1 MNAPSIEAL
10 LSRKNVDAAHPVAKR
25 LNDLPVVGSLAR
37 SWIRANRT
45 SETQALWASLPPLAS
60 A

>member
-10 LSRKNVDAAHPVAKR
+10 LSRKHTDTAHPVAKH
-25 LNDLPVVGSLAR
+25 LTDLPVIGAITR

-45 SETQALWASLPPLAS
+45 NETQALWASLPPLAS

>member
-10 LSRKNVDAAHPVAKR
+10 LSRKTTDATHPVAKR
-25 LNDLPVVGSLAR
+25 LNEVPFIGAISR

-45 SETQALWASLPPLAS
+45 NETQALWASLPPLAS